1 MSMQIVLD
9 TNVII
14 SAALSRHSSPDLILR
29 AWRRGAF
36 QLAASRPLLAELEVV
51 LARPHIAERLGWS
64 KSQRQAFI
72 TELSERAL
80 IVEPEERLEV
90 VQADPTDNRLL
101 EAAVAAGADY
111 IVSGD
116 QHLLGLRSYEEIPIV
131 TPARFVAVLATT
143 FP

>member
-1 MSMQIVLD
+1 MQVVLD

-36 QLAASRPLLAELEVV
+36 QLIASQPLLEELEIV

-64 KSQRQAFI
+64 EGQLRAFI
-72 TELSERAL
+72 TELSEHAL
-80 IVEPEERLEV
+80 IVAPEGRLQV
-90 VQADPTDNRLL
+90 VQADPADNRLL

-116 QHLLGLRSYEEIPIV
+116 QHLLDLQSYEEIPIV
-131 TPARFVAVLATT
+131 TPARFVAVLAATS
-143 FP
+143 P

>member
-1 MSMQIVLD
+1 MRVVLD
-9 TNVII
+9 TNVIV
-14 SAALSRHSSPDLILR
+14 SAALSRRSSPDLILR

-36 QLAASRPLLAELEVV
+36 QLVASRPLLEELEVV

-64 KSQRQAFI
+64 EGQRRAFI

-80 IVEPEERLEV
+80 IVAPEERLEV
-90 VQADPTDNRLL
+90 VQADPADNRLL

-116 QHLLGLRSYEEIPIV
+116 QHLLGLQSYEEISIV

-143 FP
+143 SP